1 MAKSPRVIRG
11 AMATTGPGFTKRDM
25 TRTKQLDPIKI
36 NEEANVDDKITSPK
50 AAKPSSV

>member
-11 AMATTGPGFTKRDM
+11 AMATTGPGFAKRDM

-36 NEEANVDDKITSPK
+36 NEEANVEDKVTSPK
-50 AAKPSSV
+50 AAQPSSV